1 MIKKIILTSAEEN
14 NNYRGKISLENIDDK
29 ILVTLSGFN
38 FSLNTNKCLL
48 GVKIGEETF
57 KVKLDENSKYLIDK
71 ELDLNDK
78 ISIVILNEDR
88 NNEILLWGSNE
99 TSRVWKNSITS
110 YFYEEEKQ
118 THAPKKQNYDNISS
132 QNVEDEYESDEFVE
146 TLIDNALDNEE
157 EISFD
162 EEKDEKSE
170 FLKSIESQIDELLI
184 NNEREVALE
193 ELLPNSKFVRVDSS
207 GNGNY
212 YIFGVIYEDS
222 KVKYIVYG
230 LPGEYAV
237 KPEDEYKNY
246 YQWLPLNSENP
257 EGYGYYLMYQDAIE
271 GNQVEMIIE

>member
-14 NNYRGKISLENIDDK
+14 NNYKGKISLENIDDK

-38 FSLNTNKCLL
+38 FSLKTNKCLL

-118 THAPKKQNYDNISS
+118 TPAPEEQSYDNISS

-146 TLIDNALDNEE
+146 TLIDNALDSEE